1 LETDRERVRVE
12 FERYFQE
19 LKGTSRAV
27 RPDDRLDLLGVDSLL
42 AQELLASLE
51 DNYGIDLMQDERLMK
66 VRTVDDLL
74 DVVEDHM
81 HEAAGSA

>member
-1 LETDRERVRVE
+1 
-12 FERYFQE
+12 
-19 LKGTSRAV
+19 V
-27 RPDDRLDLLGVDSLL
+27 RPDDRLDLLGIDSLL

-51 DNYGIDLMQDERLMK
+51 DTYGIDLMQDERLMK

-74 DVVEDHM
+74 DVLEEHM